1 MERLQKVIA
10 QAGIC
15 SRRKAEEYIR
25 DGKVKVNG
33 EVVTEMGTKV
43 SGNDLIEVNG
53 QSLSRQDKVYYVIN
67 KPKGCLCTAHD
78 EKGRK
83 SVLDYAPKDKRI
95 YPVGRLD
102 WDTSGVLFLTNDGDF
117 TNKIIHPRY
126 HLPKR
131 YVVNL
136 QGNLTE
142 EDVRRLRKGL
152 VTDEEKYSPAKVRI
166 LERDITRD
174 RTRFELTIYEG
185 KNHQVKNMMKGLG
198 HEVRRLHRIQVGCI
212 DVEGMKPGE
221 YRVLKPFE
229 VKKLM
234 QMAAEGGNE

>member
-10 QAGIC
+10 QAGVC

-25 DGKVKVNG
+25 DGKVSVNG
-33 EVVTEMGTKV
+33 EVVTEMGVKV

-53 QSLSRQDKVYYVIN
+53 KELTREDKVYYVIN

-83 SVLDYAPKDKRI
+83 SVLDFAPKDKRI

-117 TNKIIHPRY
+117 TNKMIHPRY

-131 YVVNL
+131 YLVNL
-136 QGNLTE
+136 QGLLTE
-142 EDVRRLRKGL
+142 DDIRRLRKGL
-152 VTDEEKYSPAKVRI
+152 VTADEKYGLAKIRV
-166 LERDITRD
+166 LDTDITRE
-174 RTRFELTIYEG
+174 RTRFEMTIYEG

-198 HEVRRLHRIQVGCI
+198 YEVRRLHRVQVGFI
-212 DVEGMKPGE
+212 DVDGMKPGE
-221 YRVLKPFE
+221 YRKLKPFE

-234 QMAAEGGNE
+234 QLASEGENE